1 MEIGHTYELT
11 VAREVDFG
19 LYLQSEKGDILLPR
33 KYVPEGIKEGDR
45 IEVFVHRDSEDRLL
59 ATTLKP
65 AGEVGDIVVLRVK
78 DMSAHGAFMDWGLE
92 KDLFVP
98 RAEQHVPFEVGDRQV
113 IRVVVDYKT
122 DRLLGTS
129 KLQSFLKKD
138 GTGVFERGD
147 QVDLIIYDSS
157 PLGIKV
163 IINKEYFG
171 LLYHSDIYDDIDLGD
186 ECIGYIKEVREDGKL
201 DVALKKEG
209 KAGIDQNREAL
220 LKALKENEGFI
231 PLTDK
236 SDPDD
241 IQETLNMSKKG
252 FKKALGGLY
261 KERLVVLEENGVRL
275 L

>member
-33 KYVPEGIKEGDR
+33 KYVPEGTKEGDR

-65 AGEVGDIVVLRVK
+65 AGEVGDIVVLKVK
-78 DMSAHGAFMDWGLE
+78 DMSSHGAFMDWGLE

-138 GTGVFERGD
+138 GTGAFERGD

-157 PLGIKV
+157 PLGVKV
-163 IINKEYFG
+163 IINKAYFG

-186 ECIGYIKEVREDGKL
+186 ECTGYIKEVREDGKI
-201 DVALKKEG
+201 DVTLRKEG
-209 KAGIDQNREAL
+209 KAGIDQNRDAL
-220 LKALKENEGFI
+220 LKALKENEGYL

-236 SDPDD
+236 SDPED
-241 IQETLNMSKKG
+241 IQETVNMSKKA

-275 L
+275 S

>member
-201 DVALKKEG
+201 DVTLKREG